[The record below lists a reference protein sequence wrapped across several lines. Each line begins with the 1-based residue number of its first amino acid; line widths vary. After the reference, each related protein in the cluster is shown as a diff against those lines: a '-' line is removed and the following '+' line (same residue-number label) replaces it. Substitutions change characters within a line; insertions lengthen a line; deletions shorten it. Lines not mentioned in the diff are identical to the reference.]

1 MTPLDL
7 IKKEY
12 AEYQAEQERMEP
24 EVVQEETPHIPTP
37 EPQKPSNIITLRERV
52 QGVVDTALV
61 NDVAMVKSINDLKK
75 PDVNSEDEIIGNRF
89 LCRRGG
95 LLFPAPTGIG
105 KSTFTIQ
112 TMTRAALGHEAYGL
126 RFVRP
131 TKVLYVQAEN
141 DEGDMAEMRDGL
153 YDAMGY
159 NINEMKVIGENFLVL
174 SESNRTGAKLI
185 EYLYGVVREF
195 EPTLLVLDPIFS
207 YLGGNAS
214 EQAAVSMFLRNMLNP
229 MLHDLNIAAWLI
241 HHTNKPPTGEQK
253 REWSGQDF
261 AYLGSGSAE
270 WANWARAALAIR
282 QIGLDGTFELRAGKR
297 GGRLGWN
304 DPEGQRVSHRY
315 IAHAKGSICWQDADW
330 ESVQEQ
336 LGGGGGKPGVKAK
349 AYDIGKIQKL
359 APYASRAGAVRAI
372 MDEAKCKERAAN
384 DKLNDLVR
392 QGVLVPKH
400 DGKCVTYD
408 RP

>member
-1 MTPLDL
+1 MTPLDKARE
-7 IKKEY
+7 IY
-12 AEYQAEQERMEP
+12 ERKRMAWPAPVEVEP
-24 EVVQEETPHIPTP
+24 EQLQEAP
-37 EPQKPSNIITLRERV
+37 EPPVIHHGNNGSKEKLNQ
-52 QGVVDTALV
+52 VVEAAMADQIAL
-61 NDVAMVKSINDLKK
+61 VKSINDLKK

-159 NINEMKVIGENFLVL
+159 NINEMKIIGENFLVL

-195 EPTLLVLDPIFS
+195 EPTLIVLDPIFS

-282 QIGLDGTFELRAGKR
+282 QIGLEGTFELRAGKR
-297 GGRLGWN
+297 GGRLGWD
-304 DPEGQRVSHRY
+304 DPDGNRVSHRY

-330 ESVQEQ
+330 QGVQEQ
-336 LGGGGGKPGVKAK
+336 LGKGSPGAK
-349 AYDIGKIQKL
+349 SKSYDIGKIQKQS
-359 APYASRAGAVRAI
+359 PFASRTEAVKAI
-372 MDEAKCKERAAN
+372 MEAANCKERSAN
-384 DKLNDLVR
+384 DKLNELVK
-392 QGVLVPKH
+392 QGILIPKH
-400 DGKCVTYD
+400 NGNAVTYD